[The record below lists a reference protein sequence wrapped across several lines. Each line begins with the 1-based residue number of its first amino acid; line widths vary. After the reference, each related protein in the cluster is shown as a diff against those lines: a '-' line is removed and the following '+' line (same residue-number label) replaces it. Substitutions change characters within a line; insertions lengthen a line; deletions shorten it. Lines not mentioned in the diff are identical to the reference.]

1 MFFFELEL
9 GAKHAHSFASGR
21 VGIKPSSFNGIACTV
36 DIDAHKHAGS
46 AIGDTIGNMLVC
58 SKLRHCHSLFHSR

>member
-1 MFFFELEL
+1 VFFFELES
-9 GAKHAHSFASGR
+9 GAKHTHSSASGR
-21 VGIKPSSFNGIACTV
+21 VGIKPSFHGIACTF
-36 DIDAHKHAGS
+36 DIDAHKHAGV